1 MKVYLRMLICV
12 VLAAVALTMAVF
24 TALGFRRANA
34 ERAGRGYVLG
44 EMGGSVA
51 VYAGNDPD
59 TPLEV
64 TDIALA
70 SLRESDRAL
79 IEAGLPAA
87 TREELLQLLE
97 DLGG

>member
-1 MKVYLRMLICV
+1 
-12 VLAAVALTMAVF
+12 MAVF
-24 TALGFRRANA
+24 TIADFRRANA
-34 ERAGRGYVLG
+34 ARAERGYVLG
-44 EMGGSVA
+44 VQGGSVA
-51 VYAGNDPD
+51 VYAGNDPE

-64 TDIALA
+64 TDIELA

-97 DLGG
+97 DLND